1 MTISSKQIKEDQVY
15 TKAEVD
21 ALIEYAVEQARQI
34 DEASMAKHNREAT
47 VISMI
52 LGFTTLALF
61 VDGLLRMLGI
71 IPPFM
76 EIDINIIDN
85 ISDKVET
92 DLIPIIKEFTTTT
105 NMIPLLLTSASL
117 LNFLFYIYAIGF
129 VIALGLEQFL
139 KVRPLSPET
148 TMNERNMFIV
158 QSNRK
163 YLWRQTWVVNI
174 NWFVCNLGLYFL
186 SRNLQPVTDN
196 FWQGI

>member
-1 MTISSKQIKEDQVY
+1 
-15 TKAEVD
+15 
-21 ALIEYAVEQARQI
+21 
-34 DEASMAKHNREAT
+34 
-47 VISMI
+47 
-52 LGFTTLALF
+52 
-61 VDGLLRMLGI
+61 
-71 IPPFM
+71 
-76 EIDINIIDN
+76 
-85 ISDKVET
+85 
-92 DLIPIIKEFTTTT
+92 
-105 NMIPLLLTSASL
+105 MIPLLLTSASL

-186 SRNLQPVTDN
+186 SRNLQPITDN